1 MVQICQIQDQYCLL
15 LVDRFDDVVVVPV
28 VVLLFVSVVVMMNLG
43 NGVEM
48 IDADHFARIA
58 DQLQAAECVAIN

>member
-1 MVQICQIQDQYCLL
+1 ML
-15 LVDRFDDVVVVPV
+15 LVDRFDDVVVVSV
-28 VVLLFVSVVVMMNLG
+28 VVLLFVSVVVMLNLG

-48 IDADHFARIA
+48 IDADHLARMILVVPVVA